1 MRPVLLFTGGIDST
15 IAYYWLKERNPLLLY
30 FPLSH
35 RYEKAEL
42 RAIDNFQ
49 PRIVH
54 KGPNLHLGYF
64 ERPDGWIPGRNL
76 VLAVAAANY
85 GDEIY
90 LISQKGEDTT
100 EDRNPIFY
108 QMTSQFLTTLFKKEK
123 TLQTLFSD
131 MTKQD
136 MVKWYLDN
144 NHPVEVLTSA
154 YSCFKGKQE
163 HCFECPACFRRFVA
177 FSYNNLNIFSEEQIQ
192 KLMKWPGTKEYYQKM
207 IDAKYEAKR
216 TIQTLQVLRDH
227 ARYM

>member
-1 MRPVLLFTGGIDST
+1 MRPVLLFTGGIDSL
-15 IAYYWLKERNPLLLY
+15 IAYYWLKDKNPLLLY
-30 FPLSH
+30 FPLGH
-35 RYEKAEL
+35 KYERSEL
-42 RAIDNFQ
+42 WAIDGFKS
-49 PRIVH
+49 RIVH
-54 KGPNLHLGYF
+54 KGPKLNLGFF
-64 ERPDGWIPGRNL
+64 EHPDGWIPGRNL

-100 EDRNPIFY
+100 EDRNPEFY
-108 QMTSQFLTTLFKKEK
+108 YHTSVMLTILFKKEK
-123 TLQTLFSD
+123 ILHTLFSD

-177 FSYNNLNIFSEEQIQ
+177 FSYNNLNIFSDEQIR
-192 KLMKWPGTKEYYQKM
+192 KLMEWPGTKKYYVKM
-207 IDAKYEAKR
+207 EAGGYEPKRAK
-216 TIQTLQVLRDH
+216 QTLQVLK
-227 ARYM
+227 RYL